1 MNPSDEPTND
11 INYIKYENPNPNP
24 NQEQQ
29 LLLKII
35 QIKQFQE
42 DPMLPPKFKLRKNR
56 HERIIEDVTFVKDL
70 KTKN

>member
-1 MNPSDEPTND
+1 MNQLMILIISNMK
-11 INYIKYENPNPNP
+11 IKSKS